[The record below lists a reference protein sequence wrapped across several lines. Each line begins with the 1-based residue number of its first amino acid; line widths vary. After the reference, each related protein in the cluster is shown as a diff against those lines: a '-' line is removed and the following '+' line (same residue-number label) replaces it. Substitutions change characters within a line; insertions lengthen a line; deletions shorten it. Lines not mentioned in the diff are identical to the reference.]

1 MASVNKVILVGR
13 LGGDPELRYTTSGTA
28 VADLSVATDS
38 VWTDANGVRQS
49 KTEWHKVV
57 VWKKTAENC
66 KEYLAKG
73 RQVYVEGRLETEQW
87 QDRDG
92 NKRYTT
98 KIQASTVVFLGS
110 KGSTAAPCGQEHEQT
125 PDPVANDD
133 IPF

>member
-1 MASVNKVILVGR
+1 MASVNKAILVGR
-13 LGGDPELRYTTSGTA
+13 LGADPELRYTTSGTA

-38 VWTDANGVRQS
+38 VWTDAKGVRQS

-57 VWKKTAENC
+57 VWKKTAEHC

-73 RQVYVEGRLETEQW
+73 RQVYVEGRIETEQW

-98 KIQASTVVFLGS
+98 KIQAYTVVFLDS
-110 KGSTAAPCGQEHEQT
+110 KGSTAAPRGQEQEQA
-125 PDPVANDD
+125 PDLADD
-133 IPF
+133 DSIPF